1 MNIVSFQLNL
11 MSFTPQE
18 ESISE
23 GRKKLKKVYNRDP
36 AHNQQGSRVSVS
48 KTNIPFYFWM
58 TKYQVNFFEVGHVHE
73 NIAKISPPNAVIQM
87 INIMR

>member
-23 GRKKLKKVYNRDP
+23 GRKKLKQVYNRDP
-36 AHNQQGSRVSVS
+36 AHNQQGLC
-48 KTNIPFYFWM
+48 
-58 TKYQVNFFEVGHVHE
+58 
-73 NIAKISPPNAVIQM
+73 
-87 INIMR
+87 